1 MATADELLN
10 VVSDVDKTLV
20 IDSDLRTII
29 IPKSITNLGV
39 ESDDDVLKLEFQMP
53 KTYCGID
60 LSNFKIVIHYLNAQ
74 AEGDVYDVTDLRVYG
89 DTLKFSWLVGR
100 QVTMYKGNIAFN
112 VCVREVY
119 SDGTVNR
126 EFNTTPVT
134 LPVLEGLET
143 SKQAVAQ
150 YTNILEQWRERLFGT
165 ADSEEQ
171 KLLNVSATQQENI
184 TQRGAEV
191 LATIPEDYTTTS
203 QNAKEAIRTK
213 GDAIVQSP
221 QGIDLKIMDSSD
233 DYFRNIKLFGKT
245 EQLSTTGAQL
255 LQVNDMESKTDR
267 GLTQTISKGVCVVKG
282 TATST
287 SAFNLTLAGSYYAT
301 EPFMTLPAGTYTL
314 VDCMLVS
321 YDGSTMSKIQ
331 EGTFTLTEEFGI
343 TWVATRS
350 YAVDEVVSETLYPM
364 LNKGSY
370 ALPFEPYTGGSPSP
384 SPEYPQA
391 LSSAGVGNSTTLAI
405 HDKNLLEPKSNSNG
419 GYKATVN
426 DDGSVTV
433 TGSATTTNAIYLTI
447 ATPSEDKPL
456 KLSKNKKY
464 FSWANSSNGKYLG
477 TKTLDNEGNPQWS
490 TVSTWNKNVGTDYMN
505 IVQIYCESNG
515 HAIGDTSLCGTYR
528 FQLELGDEFT
538 GFEGYKPAQT
548 LIYSDVTGIHG
559 IPVESGGNY
568 TDDNGQQ
575 WICDEVDFNEGVYVH
590 RTKLINLASCENWQS
605 WGVNYKTEG
614 YTGFY
619 HYWDGLGN
627 DVTNAVC
634 TIAPHKGDLWGGAGH
649 GAYTTKAGRQY
660 IAVCLPN
667 SALADVSSKDAAIE
681 SFVNLCADTNAQ
693 LLVTYTPYETPL
705 TSAELEMFKSLKT
718 NYPTTTI
725 INDTGICMEAS
736 YNADTKLYVDNAI
749 MSAIQKLQ
757 NGIV

>member
-60 LSNFKIVIHYLNAQ
+60 LSNFKIVIHYLNAK

-126 EFNTTPVT
+126 EFNTTPAT

-143 SKQAVAQ
+143 SKQAVVQ

-171 KLLNVSATQQENI
+171 KLLNMSATQQENI
-184 TQRGAEV
+184 AQRGAEV

-203 QNAKEAIRTK
+203 QNATESVRTK
-213 GDAIVQSP
+213 GDAIMQSP
-221 QGIDLKIMDSSD
+221 QGVDLKIIDSSN
-233 DYFRNIKLFGKT
+233 DYFRNIRLLGRTK
-245 EQLSTTGAQL
+245 QVSTTGAQL
-255 LQVNDMESKTDR
+255 LPIVDASTKTDR
-267 GLTQTISKGVCVVKG
+267 GLKQTIKDGVCTVVG
-282 TATST
+282 TAVSVA
-287 SAFNLTLAGSYYAT
+287 AFNLTLCGSYYAT
-301 EPFMTLPAGTYTL
+301 EPIFTLTPGTYT
-314 VDCMLVS
+314 VTDCMLVS
-321 YDGSTMSKIQ
+321 SNGTTMVKKQ
-331 EGTFTLTEEFGI
+331 PGTFTLTEDFGV

-350 YAVDEVVSETLYPM
+350 YEPDEVVSDTIYPM
-364 LNKGSY
+364 LNVGST
-370 ALPFEPYTGGSPSP
+370 ALPHEPYTGGAPSP
-384 SPEYPQA
+384 SPDYPQN
-391 LSSAGVGNSTTLAI
+391 LNSIGDDKNTTLTI
-405 HDKNLLEPKSNSNG
+405 YGKNLLEPKSNNNG
-419 GYKATVN
+419 GYKAVVM
-426 DDGSVTV
+426 DDGSVRV
-433 TGSATTTNAIYLTI
+433 TGSATTTNSIYLTI
-447 ATPSEDKPL
+447 ATPTESNPL
-456 KLSKNKKY
+456 KLSKDKKY
-464 FSWANSSNGKYLG
+464 FAWSNSSNGKYVG
-477 TKTLDNEGNPQWS
+477 TKTFDDAGNAQWA
-490 TVSTWNKNVGTDYMN
+490 TVSTWNKFVGTDYMN
-505 IVQIYCESNG
+505 LSQVYLESNG

-528 FQLELGDEFT
+528 FQLELGEEFT
-538 GFEGYKPAQT
+538 GFDKYRPQQT
-548 LIYSDVTGIHG
+548 ITCSSVMALHG
-559 IPVESGGNY
+559 VPVPSGGNY
-568 TDDNGQQ
+568 TDSSGQS
-575 WICDEVDFNEGVYVH
+575 WVCDEVNFEKGVYIQ
-590 RTKLINLASCENWQS
+590 RTKLIDLASCDNWYT
-605 WGVNYKTEG
+605 WGVNHRVEG
-614 YTGFY
+614 FTGFY
-619 HYWDGLGN
+619 HYWEGLGN
-627 DVTNAVC
+627 DFTNVVC
-634 TIAPHKGDLWGGAGH
+634 TIASHKGDLWGGAGH
-649 GAYTTKAGRQY
+649 GAYTTKGGRQY
-660 IAVCLPN
+660 VSVCLPN
-667 SALADVSSKDAAIE
+667 STLSDVSSNDAAIE
-681 SFVNLCADTNAQ
+681 SFVNLCERTNAKI
-693 LLVTYTPYETPL
+693 LVTFTPTEIPL
-705 TSAELEMFKSLKT
+705 TPSELEMFKSLKT